1 MSHDEHRATSPATVR
16 VAILTISD
24 TRTRETDTSG
34 AAIAELL
41 TAAGHTVHERGLMGD
56 DAEAVRAQV
65 EAWIAYPG
73 VDVVITTGGTGLT
86 ARDST
91 FEATAVL
98 IEKRLDGF
106 GELFRMLSFQDIGP
120 AAMLTR
126 AFAGAVRGTILI
138 ALPGSESAVRLAMT
152 KLILPEIGHLVREA
166 RR

>member
-1 MSHDEHRATSPATVR
+1 MSHTEHRATSPATVR
-16 VAILTISD
+16 CAVLVVSD

-34 AAIAELL
+34 AAVAELV
-41 TAAGHTVHERGLMGD
+41 AAGGHTLHERVILPD
-56 DAEAVRAQV
+56 DPEAVRRQV
-65 EAWIAYPG
+65 EAWIAFPG

-91 FEATAVL
+91 CEAIAGL
-98 IEKRLDGF
+98 IEKPIDGF
-106 GELFRMLSFQDIGP
+106 GELFRMLSYHEIGP

-152 KLILPEIGHLVREA
+152 KLVVPELGHLVREA

>member
-1 MSHDEHRATSPATVR
+1 MSHEEHRATSPATVR

-24 TRTRETDTSG
+24 TRTRENDASG
-34 AAIAELL
+34 AAIAELV
-41 TAAGHTVHERGLMGD
+41 TAAEHTVHERRLVGD
-56 DAEAVRAQV
+56 DIEVVRAQV
-65 EAWIAYPG
+65 EAWIQFPG
-73 VDVVITTGGTGLT
+73 VDVIITTGGTGLT

-91 FEATAVL
+91 FEATAAL

-152 KLILPEIGHLVREA
+152 KLILPELGHLVREA

>member
-1 MSHDEHRATSPATVR
+1 MSHEEHRATSPTTVR

-24 TRTRETDTSG
+24 TRTRENDLSG
-34 AAIAELL
+34 AAIAELV
-41 TAAGHTVHERGLMGD
+41 TAAGHTVHERLLVGD
-56 DAEAVRAQV
+56 DIEVVRAQV
-65 EAWIAYPG
+65 EAWIQFPG
-73 VDVVITTGGTGLT
+73 VDVIITTGGTGLT

-91 FEATAVL
+91 FEATAAL

-152 KLILPEIGHLVREA
+152 KLILPEVGHLVREA

>member
-1 MSHDEHRATSPATVR
+1 MSHVDHRATSPATVR
-16 VAILTISD
+16 VAVLTISD
-24 TRTRETDTSG
+24 TRTRETDASG

-41 TAAGHTVHERGLMGD
+41 TAAGHTVHDRQLIGD
-56 DAEAVRAQV
+56 DPEAVRAQV
-65 EAWIAYPG
+65 EAWIAFPG

-91 FEATAVL
+91 FEATAGL

-106 GELFRMLSFQDIGP
+106 GELFRMLSFQEIGA

-126 AFAGAVRGTILI
+126 AFAGTVRGRILI
-138 ALPGSESAVRLAMT
+138 TLPGSEAAVRLAMT
-152 KLILPEIGHLVREA
+152 RLILPELGHLVREV